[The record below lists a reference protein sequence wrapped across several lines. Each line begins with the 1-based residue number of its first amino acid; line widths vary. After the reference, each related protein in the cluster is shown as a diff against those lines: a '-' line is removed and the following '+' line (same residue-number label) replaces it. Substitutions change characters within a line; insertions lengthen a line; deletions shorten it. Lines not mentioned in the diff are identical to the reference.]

1 MSDILLIEHRE
12 NALELTLNRPERRN
26 ALSRDL
32 IAELT
37 AALHAARSDENVRAV
52 ILTGAPPAFCAG
64 LDLRE
69 VATTTPIQAEQDA
82 AALVALL
89 ETLDGLHQ
97 PTIAAVNGPALGGGA
112 GLVSVCDI
120 VVCGESATIGYPE
133 VRRGL
138 VAAVVMT
145 YLRRLVGERQLKYL
159 LLTGEALT
167 AQRALDW
174 GLASEV
180 VADAE
185 LLGRV
190 RRYAAT
196 LASFPPQALAQTK
209 ALIQRIRP
217 LPHAQAIE
225 EARRLNAAMRASAE
239 SRTGAERF
247 LGR

>member
-1 MSDILLIEHRE
+1 MSEVLRAERREHI
-12 NALELTLNRPERRN
+12 LELTLHRPQSRN

-37 AALHAARSDENVRAV
+37 AALRAAQTDGQMRAV

-69 VATTTPIQAEQDA
+69 VAATTPAQAEQDA
-82 AALVALL
+82 SAFVALL
-89 ETLDGLHQ
+89 EALDGLTK

-120 VVCGESATIGYPE
+120 VVCGTSATLGYPE

-159 LLTGEALT
+159 LLTGEALP
-167 AQRALDW
+167 ARRALEL
-174 GLASEV
+174 GLVSEV
-180 VADAE
+180 VPDEE
-185 LLGRV
+185 LLTRARHYG
-190 RRYAAT
+190 AMF
-196 LASFPPQALAQTK
+196 ASSPPQALAQTK
-209 ALIQRIRP
+209 VLLQRIRP
-217 LPHAQAIE
+217 LPHAQALE
-225 EARRLNAAMRASAE
+225 EARRLNAAMRTSAE
-239 SRTGAERF
+239 SRAGAEQF
-247 LGR
+247 LSR

>member
-1 MSDILLIEHRE
+1 MSDLLLAERREHV
-12 NALELTLNRPERRN
+12 LDLTLNRPQSRN

-37 AALHAARSDENVRAV
+37 AALRTAQTDESVRAV

-69 VATTTPIQAEQDA
+69 VATTTPTQAEQDA
-82 AALVALL
+82 SALVALL
-89 ETLDGLHQ
+89 ETLDGLRK

-120 VVCGESATIGYPE
+120 VVCGASGSIGYPE

-145 YLRRLVGERQLKYL
+145 YLRRVVGERQLKYL
-159 LLTGEALT
+159 LLTGEPLT
-167 AQRALDW
+167 APRALEL
-174 GLASEV
+174 GLVTELV
-180 VADAE
+180 PDAE
-185 LLGRV
+185 LIPRA
-190 RRYAAT
+190 RHYAAMF
-196 LASFPPQALAQTK
+196 ASSPPQALAQTK
-209 ALIQRIRP
+209 ALLERIRP

-225 EARRLNAAMRASAE
+225 EARRLNAAMRTSAE
-239 SRTGAERF
+239 TRAEAERF